1 MKVGSSYAKC
11 PSFVC
16 RHGCDA
22 LLNMEVRKRIVRVE
36 VAVIRGTMGRAS
48 TPPVVVVVV
57 VAVVVVVV
65 VLVVIVVVVVAANRA
80 SRRLVL
86 TSVFL
91 RFWAFWAFCCCAG
104 GWVGGWV
111 GG

>member
-1 MKVGSSYAKC
+1 
-11 PSFVC
+11 
-16 RHGCDA
+16 
-22 LLNMEVRKRIVRVE
+22 
-36 VAVIRGTMGRAS
+36 MGRAS
-48 TPPVVVVVV
+48 TPPVVVVV
-57 VAVVVVVV
+57 
-65 VLVVIVVVVVAANRA
+65 VVVVVAANRA

-111 GG
+111 GGVITTWLTASCCTKSKNCCKYQCFGHDRQRQ